1 MIIHTYSTATNLAR
15 RIVAKEISPVEV
27 VDFFLARIGAINP
40 KINAFVTL
48 NENVKAQAQ
57 EAEEMIQRGE
67 ILGPLHGVPVALK
80 DLTATEGIRT
90 TFGSPAFKDHIP
102 ARDAT
107 VVKRLKEAGALVLGK
122 TNTPEFGHIGTT
134 DNLLFGA
141 TVNPW
146 HLERTAGGSSGGSA
160 AAVAAGLVPLAEGSD
175 GGGSIRIPASFCG
188 VYGFKPTYG
197 RVPYD
202 SHMHNVFG
210 SHAPFLHHGPLT
222 RSVTDAALFLQ
233 ITQGPS
239 PTDPFSLPIVEEE
252 IINHIEWNIEGLKVA
267 YTPDFGM
274 YEVSS
279 EVKRVVEADLD
290 RWCELGCQVEEVS
303 VDFGMKL
310 DEFIEFFTGMWY
322 ASAAAGSGPLLEEH
336 PELVS
341 PSYRAMIEAGYEQS
355 AVEYKR
361 LEPIRTKVWHE
372 MQTLFQ
378 TYDLVFSP
386 TLAVTAF
393 DHKLLGPEEING
405 KPIQP
410 ASDWMLTQVYN
421 VTGLPAASI
430 PIGFSREGLPIGL
443 QLAANRFEDTLVLR
457 ASRAYEKVFGIECQP
472 PLA

>member
-1 MIIHTYSTATNLAR
+1 MTATELAR
-15 RIVAKEISPVEV
+15 RIQAKEISPVEV
-27 VDFFLARIGAINP
+27 VDFFLDRISALNP
-40 KINAFVTL
+40 KINAFVTI
-48 NENVKAQAQ
+48 NENVREQAW
-57 EAEEMIQRGE
+57 EAEADVQRGE
-67 ILGPLHGVPVALK
+67 TLGPLHGVPVAIK
-80 DLTATEGIRT
+80 DLTVTEGLRT
-90 TFGSPAFKDHIP
+90 TFGSPAFKEHIP
-102 ARDAT
+102 TRDAT

-141 TVNPW
+141 TTNPW

-188 VYGFKPTYG
+188 VYGLKPTYG
-197 RVPYD
+197 RVPHD
-202 SHMHNVFG
+202 SHIHNVFG
-210 SHAPFLHHGPLT
+210 SHAPFLHHGPLA

-233 ITQGPS
+233 VAQGPAA
-239 PTDPFSLPIVEEE
+239 TDPFSLPVVDEE
-252 IINHIEWNIEGLKVA
+252 IVGHVEQDIEGLKIA

-279 EVKRVVEADLD
+279 EVRRVVEDTLD
-290 RWCELGCQVEEVS
+290 RWRELGCRIEEVS
-303 VDFGMKL
+303 VDFGMAL
-310 DEFIEFFTGMWY
+310 DEFIRFFTGMWY
-322 ASAAAGSGPLLEEH
+322 ASAAAGSGPLLEKH

-361 LEPIRTKVWHE
+361 LEPVRTKVWHE

-393 DHKLLGPEEING
+393 DYKKLGPDRING

-410 ASDWMLTQVYN
+410 TSDWMLTQVYN
-421 VTGLPAASI
+421 VTGLPVASI
-430 PIGFSREGLPIGL
+430 PVGFSREGLPIGL

-457 ASRAYEKVFGIECQP
+457 ASRAYEKAYGIEAQP
-472 PLA
+472 PLD